1 MSLGATQH
9 QDVLKSQVQAQRDR
23 YVTIMRDLLAK
34 SADGENTLQQAIAQ
48 YLSQLGY
55 QIESIASK
63 PNRFVL
69 NDDFAPSQS
78 TDDAERISVVGMK
91 AGEGEG
97 RRLLVFA
104 HPDSEPI
111 ADTEAWQHD
120 PFAGEIDNSHMYGWG
135 IADDLSGVVAIICAL
150 DAVQTAGLRL
160 SGQVICASTVSKG
173 RAQGIYAVL
182 EQDYDADAAIYLHPA
197 ESGAGLGDIKAR
209 TSGMLRF
216 RITVKGQPPDTNEP
230 THTPFYHRAIN
241 PIDKAWLIYQALNE
255 LAEQRAQ
262 DVHHPAF
269 EAIGRSTNLHIAHI
283 QAGDE
288 SYPSRVPAIA
298 VMSGTVTFPPN
309 EALEDVQHQIESVVQ
324 QASKGDSWLKDNP
337 AQLDWLMGTSGVEI
351 SEDSAIYQTVSKA
364 IHHVTGTLPG
374 VQSLHS
380 GSEIRA
386 PMHFKSIPTLGF
398 GPLAGD
404 LTQAGGTDEWVDVED
419 FMRMVEVVANIMV
432 DWCGVKA

>member
-1 MSLGATQH
+1 M
-9 QDVLKSQVQAQRDR
+9 
-23 YVTIMRDLLAK
+23 
-34 SADGENTLQQAIAQ
+34 
-48 YLSQLGY
+48 
-55 QIESIASK
+55 
-63 PNRFVL
+63 
-69 NDDFAPSQS
+69 
-78 TDDAERISVVGMK
+78 
-91 AGEGEG
+91 
-97 RRLLVFA
+97 
-104 HPDSEPI
+104 
-111 ADTEAWQHD
+111 
-120 PFAGEIDNSHMYGWG
+120 
-135 IADDLSGVVAIICAL
+135 AIICAL
-150 DAVQTAGLRL
+150 DAVQTAGLTL
-160 SGQVICASTVSKG
+160 LGQVICASTVSKG

-283 QAGDE
+283 QAGNE
-288 SYPSRVPAIA
+288 AYPSRVPSIA
-298 VMSGTVTFPPN
+298 VMTGTVTFPPN
-309 EALEDVQHQIESVVQ
+309 EALEDVQQQIESVVQ
-324 QASKGDSWLKDNP
+324 QASKGDAWLKEHP
-337 AQLDWLMGTSGVEI
+337 AELDWLMGTSGVEV
-351 SEDSAIYQTVSKA
+351 SEDSAIYQTVSNA
-364 IHHVTGTLPG
+364 IHRVTGTLPG

-386 PMHFKSIPTLGF
+386 PMHFKGIPTLGF

-404 LTQAGGTDEWVDVED
+404 LTQAGGTDEWVDVDD

-432 DWCGVKA
+432 DWCGVQS